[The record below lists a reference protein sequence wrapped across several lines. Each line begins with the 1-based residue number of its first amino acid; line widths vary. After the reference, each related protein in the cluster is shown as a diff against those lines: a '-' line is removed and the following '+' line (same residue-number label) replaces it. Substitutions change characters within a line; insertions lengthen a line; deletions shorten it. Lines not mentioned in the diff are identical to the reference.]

1 MAKKKTNNRLAYGL
15 CKRFGIMLPDKAT
28 PKEAWDALKRETGIT
43 LMEAYTNPEYNGT
56 MDKQGGLYA
65 CSNSEREWE
74 HPDSYEA
81 IESAVF
87 DRISLYKRQ
96 LFARG
101 KVVFSLNYNN
111 SIYTIRLYGENY
123 DYDFDVIFREDVE

>member
-15 CKRFGIMLPDKAT
+15 CKRFGIMLPDRAT

-81 IESAVF
+81 IEDEVF
-87 DRISLYKRQ
+87 SRISLYRRQ
-96 LFARG
+96 LERKGYYTFYL
-101 KVVFSLNYNN
+101 SYQN
-111 SIYTIRLYGENY
+111 SIYTIKLYGSEN
-123 DYDFDVIFREDVE
+123 DYDFIVLSRRDLE